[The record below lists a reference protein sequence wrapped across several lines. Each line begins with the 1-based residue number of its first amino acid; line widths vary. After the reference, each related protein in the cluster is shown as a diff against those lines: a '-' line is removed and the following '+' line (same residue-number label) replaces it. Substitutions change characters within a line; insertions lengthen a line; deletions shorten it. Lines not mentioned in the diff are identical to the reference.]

1 MIAALV
7 LAAGLGTRMRASKPL
22 LDVGGVPSLARVL
35 AAIDG
40 AGIDHVIVVLGRDAD
55 LIANRVDL
63 SRAHIVHNLEPE
75 NGLASSLALGLA
87 ALPPSSTGVL
97 VFHADMPFIQSMTV
111 HAVCRLAE
119 DGARIAAPRCGG
131 LRGFPVY
138 FSRACIAP
146 LAETLS
152 GDSGGR
158 RFIERNPRCLE
169 LVDVSDSGCIRD
181 LDSPEDLTPCEKETT
196 WTTCA

>member
-40 AGIDHVIVVLGRDAD
+40 ADIDHVIVVLGRDAD
-55 LIANRVDL
+55 LIAERVDL

-75 NGLASSLALGLA
+75 NGLASSMALGLA

-97 VFHADMPFIQSMTV
+97 VFHADMPFIRSATV
-111 HAVCRLAE
+111 HAVRRLAE
-119 DGARIAAPRCGG
+119 DGARIAAPRCGE

-138 FSRACIAP
+138 FSRACIIP
-146 LAETLS
+146 LTAALS

-158 RFIERNPRCLE
+158 RFIERNPGCLD

-181 LDSPEDLTPCEKETT
+181 LDSPEDLTPCEKEAT

>member
-1 MIAALV
+1 VIAALV

-75 NGLASSLALGLA
+75 NGLASSLALGLTR
-87 ALPPSSTGVL
+87 LPPSSTGVL
-97 VFHADMPFIQSMTV
+97 VFHADMPFIQSTTV
-111 HAVCRLAE
+111 RAVRRLAE
-119 DGARIAAPRCGG
+119 NGARIAAPRCGEH
-131 LRGFPVY
+131 RGFPVY
-138 FSRACIAP
+138 FSRVCIAP
-146 LAETLS
+146 LGAALS

-181 LDSPEDLTPCEKETT
+181 LDSPEDLTPGEKEAT

>member
-1 MIAALV
+1 MIVALV

-22 LDVGGVPSLARVL
+22 LDVGGTPSLARVL

-40 AGIDHVIVVLGRDAD
+40 AGIDHVIVVLGRDAV
-55 LIANRVDL
+55 LIANRIDL
-63 SRAHIVHNLEPE
+63 SRTHVVRNTEPE
-75 NGLASSLALGLA
+75 AGLASSLALGLT
-87 ALPPSSTGVL
+87 ALPPSSSGVL
-97 VFHADMPFIQSMTV
+97 VFHADMPFIQSATV
-111 HAVCRLAE
+111 RAVRRLAE
-119 DGARIAAPRCGG
+119 DGARIAAPRFGE

-138 FSRACIAP
+138 FSRACLAP
-146 LAETLS
+146 LGAALS

-169 LVDVSDSGCIRD
+169 LVDVSDSGCIWD
-181 LDSPEDLTPCEKETT
+181 LDSPEDLTPRKEEET

>member
-55 LIANRVDL
+55 LIAERVDL
-63 SRAHIVHNLEPE
+63 SRTHVVRNLEPE
-75 NGLASSLALGLA
+75 AGLASSLALGLA
-87 ALPPSSTGVL
+87 ALPPSSDGVF
-97 VFHADMPFIQSMTV
+97 VFHADMPFIQSATV
-111 HAVCRLAE
+111 RAVRRLAE
-119 DGARIAAPRCGG
+119 NGARIAAPRFGE

-146 LAETLS
+146 LGVALS

-158 RFIERNPRCLE
+158 RFIERNPCCLE
-169 LVDVSDSGCIRD
+169 LADVSDSGCTRD
-181 LDSPEDLTPCEKETT
+181 LDSPEDLTPGEKEAT

>member
-55 LIANRVDL
+55 LIANRIDL
-63 SRAHIVHNLEPE
+63 SRTHVVRNTEPE
-75 NGLASSLALGLA
+75 AGLASSLALGLT
-87 ALPPSSTGVL
+87 ALPPSSSGVL
-97 VFHADMPFIQSMTV
+97 VFHADMPFIQSATV
-111 HAVCRLAE
+111 RAVRRLAE
-119 DGARIAAPRCGG
+119 DGARIAAPRFGE

-138 FSRACIAP
+138 FSRACLAP
-146 LAETLS
+146 LGAALS

-169 LVDVSDSGCIRD
+169 LVDVSDSGCVRD
-181 LDSPEDLTPCEKETT
+181 LDSPEDLTPCEKEAT

>member
-22 LDVGGVPSLARVL
+22 LDVGGTPSLARVL

-55 LIANRVDL
+55 LIASRIDL
-63 SRAHIVHNLEPE
+63 SRAHVVRNSEPE
-75 NGLASSLALGLA
+75 AGLASSLALGLTQ
-87 ALPPSSTGVL
+87 LPPSSSGVL
-97 VFHADMPFIQSMTV
+97 VFHADMPFIQSATV
-111 HAVCRLAE
+111 RAVRRLAE
-119 DGARIAAPRCGG
+119 DGARIAAPRLGE

-138 FSRACIAP
+138 FSRACLAP
-146 LAETLS
+146 LGAALS

-181 LDSPEDLTPCEKETT
+181 LDSPEDLTPCKEEET

>member
-55 LIANRVDL
+55 LIAERVDL
-63 SRAHIVHNLEPE
+63 SRTHVVRNSAPE
-75 NGLASSLALGLA
+75 AGLASSMALGLA

-97 VFHADMPFIQSMTV
+97 VFHADMPFIQSTTV
-111 HAVCRLAE
+111 RAVRRLAE
-119 DGARIAAPRCGG
+119 DGARIAAPRCGK

-138 FSRACIAP
+138 FSRACLAP
-146 LAETLS
+146 LGETLS

-181 LDSPEDLTPCEKETT
+181 LDSPEDLTPGEKEAT

>member
-1 MIAALV
+1 MISVLV
-7 LAAGLGTRMRASKPL
+7 LAAGLGTRMRALKPL

-55 LIANRVDL
+55 LIANRVNL

-87 ALPPSSTGVL
+87 QLPPPSSGVL
-97 VFHADMPFIQSMTV
+97 VFHADMPFIQSATV
-111 HAVCRLAE
+111 RAVCRLAE
-119 DGARIAAPRCGG
+119 DGARIAAPRFGE

-146 LAETLS
+146 LGATLS

-169 LVDVSDSGCIRD
+169 LVDVSNSGCTRD
-181 LDSPEDLTPCEKETT
+181 LDSPEDLTPCEKEAT

>member
-22 LDVGGVPSLARVL
+22 LDVGGTPSLARVL
-35 AAIDG
+35 TAIDG
-40 AGIDHVIVVLGRDAD
+40 ADVDHVIVVLGRDAD

-63 SRAHIVHNLEPE
+63 SRTHVVRNGEPE
-75 NGLASSLALGLA
+75 AGLASSLALGLT
-87 ALPPSSTGVL
+87 ALPPSSSGVL
-97 VFHADMPFIQSMTV
+97 VFHADMPFIQSATV
-111 HAVCRLAE
+111 RAVRRLAE
-119 DGARIAAPRCGG
+119 DGARIAAPRFGE

-138 FSRACIAP
+138 FSRACLAP

-158 RFIERNPRCLE
+158 RFIERNPHCLE

-181 LDSPEDLTPCEKETT
+181 LDSPEDLTPCEKEAT